1 MGYCGGD
8 GHRRPGL
15 PDSAIPVEEGDTRG
29 RSTVPTPIR
38 PGISRDCRFSVAD
51 SPQCGTQSALSFSS
65 HASTS
70 PCRKRRCRPT
80 RIARGP
86 PPR

>member
-15 PDSAIPVEEGDTRG
+15 PDSAIPVEEGDTHG

-38 PGISRDCRFSVAD
+38 PGIVARRLSDVSVA
-51 SPQCGTQSALSFSS
+51 SPRVRECGTQSALSLRQWLG
-65 HASTS
+65 HA
-70 PCRKRRCRPT
+70 
-80 RIARGP
+80 
-86 PPR
+86 

>member
-38 PGISRDCRFSVAD
+38 PDVA
-51 SPQCGTQSALSFSS
+51 
-65 HASTS
+65 
-70 PCRKRRCRPT
+70 RRCRLCE
-80 RIARGP
+80 AS
-86 PPR
+86 PRAVMLHSLVSSSSGGWVK